1 MVKKK
6 SLSADKK
13 ESDNANNVK
22 KINKKGIILTSIL
35 VIAIIGASFIV
46 WFLPSENLQNREMS
60 NMTISF
66 LDPNDTLTSVNSQF
80 LLLQNEVQNQINDA
94 KVNDVNKTY
103 IKDIIDIS
111 IIQNNGLMQTLLNGQ
126 PNQSL
131 MPKYVELM
139 NNLKDYS
146 LYLLNVKNISLNSLN
161 ISQDL
166 RNLGN
171 IEVLLK

>member
-1 MVKKK
+1 M
-6 SLSADKK
+6 SADKK
-13 ESDNANNVK
+13 ESDNTNNIK

-35 VIAIIGASFIV
+35 VVGIIGASFIV

-66 LDPNDTLTSVNSQF
+66 LDPNDTLTSVSSQF

-94 KVNDVNKTY
+94 KVNDVNQTY
-103 IKDIIDIS
+103 IKDIIDVS
-111 IIQNNGLMQTLLNGQ
+111 IIQNNELMQTLLNGQ

-139 NNLKDYS
+139 NNLTDYS
-146 LYLLNVKNISLNSLN
+146 LYLLDVKNITLNSLN
-161 ISQDL
+161 ISHDL
-166 RNLGN
+166 RNLG
-171 IEVLLK
+171 ILR